1 MEKLN
6 FINKKQFEVMVKDM
20 VESYKEFVCTKYQP
34 RAVEIGTSQTNWNGD
49 EVLGGALQ
57 NHKIVFFYNGFK
69 DCIEAGCRPAKA
81 KKHPMSFYI
90 AFPMMNIVVHELSHL
105 QQEIDINRYLRNIDY
120 CTFIE
125 ATNEAKTLKL
135 IIDNK
140 DAVMNVVNK
149 YFPELTMNDLDQAIE
164 LFKKSVRRYGKEW
177 TEYLKEF
184 VPAVDKQPIRMLEDS
199 GLFLQGNLKSL
210 YGYSNI
216 ILKCNGQSKY
226 LVKDGH
232 CDLNA
237 MYKLV
242 DTATNGY
249 TKYLT
254 YDIGG
259 DAYIELVMVINSA
272 A

>member
-1 MEKLN
+1 MEKFN

-69 DCIEAGCRPAKA
+69 DCIEAGVKA
-81 KKHPMSFYI
+81 KKHPNSFYI
-90 AFPMMNIVVHELSHL
+90 VFPMMNIVVHELSHL
-105 QQEIDINRYLRNIDY
+105 QQEIDINRYLRDIDY

-125 ATNEAKTLKL
+125 ATNEAKTIEL
-135 IIDNK
+135 ITGNK
-140 DAVMNVVNK
+140 DAVMNVINK
-149 YFPELTMNDLDQAIE
+149 YYPELTMDDLGQAIE

-177 TEYLKEF
+177 VEYLKDYK
-184 VPAVDKQPIRMLEDS
+184 PATDRQPIRMLEDS

-216 ILKCNGQSKY
+216 ILKSNGKSVY

-237 MYKLV
+237 MYKLI
-242 DTATNGY
+242 DTVTTVYAE
-249 TKYLT
+249 YLT

-259 DAYIELVMVINSA
+259 DAYIELVMVISSA

>member
-1 MEKLN
+1 MENKFT
-6 FINKKQFEVMVKDM
+6 FISKEQFEVVVRDM
-20 VESYKEFVCTKYQP
+20 VSSYKEFVCTKYQP
-34 RAVEIGTSQTNWNGD
+34 RAVEIGTSQKNWNGD

-57 NHKIVFFYNGFK
+57 NHNIVFFYNGFK
-69 DCIEAGCRPAKA
+69 DNIEAGVKV
-81 KKHPMSFYI
+81 KKHPKSFYV

-105 QQEIDINRYLRNIDY
+105 QQEIDINRYLKDFDY

-125 ATNEAKTLKL
+125 AANEAKTIEL

-140 DAVMNVVNK
+140 DAVMNVINK
-149 YFPELTMNDLDQAIE
+149 YYPELTMDDLDQAIE
-164 LFKKSVRRYGKEW
+164 LFKKSVKRYGKEW
-177 TEYLKEF
+177 TEYLKDYK
-184 VPAVDKQPIRMLEDS
+184 PATDKQPIRMLEDS
-199 GLFLQGNLKSL
+199 GLFLQGTLKSL

-232 CDLNA
+232 CNLNA

-249 TKYLT
+249 IKYLT